1 MPKNERALPDGFMTV
16 GKLAERMGVTVRT
29 LQYYDREGLLS
40 PTAESGG
47 GRRLYTDKDMI
58 QLHQILSLKSLGFS
72 LDDIKNRLAPL
83 DTPADVA
90 DALAA
95 QAAAV
100 REKIAVLTESL
111 TAIETLRAEVL
122 QMKNEFYWLIKHFD
136 ERTLDHI
143 RSRFDKESGRAMLET
158 FNRLQDEALRLQAA
172 GEPPEGARGQ
182 ALAAAFWQMVTEFT
196 GGDMEILAKL
206 MEMGSFDGADAA
218 WRQRQAAASAYIEPA
233 LDAYF
238 TRIGTGPT
246 GEDMQ

>member
-58 QLHQILSLKSLGFS
+58 QLHQILSLNVSGVFS

-111 TAIETLRAEVL
+111 TAI
-122 QMKNEFYWLIKHFD
+122 
-136 ERTLDHI
+136 
-143 RSRFDKESGRAMLET
+143 
-158 FNRLQDEALRLQAA
+158 
-172 GEPPEGARGQ
+172 
-182 ALAAAFWQMVTEFT
+182 
-196 GGDMEILAKL
+196 
-206 MEMGSFDGADAA
+206 
-218 WRQRQAAASAYIEPA
+218 
-233 LDAYF
+233 
-238 TRIGTGPT
+238 
-246 GEDMQ
+246 

>member
-122 QMKNEFYWLIKHFD
+122 QMQTVDLSARGGGIRACRPRGGAGRSIQHHPRK
-136 ERTLDHI
+136 TL
-143 RSRFDKESGRAMLET
+143 F
-158 FNRLQDEALRLQAA
+158 LQAKHRGRGDFGDEYA
-172 GEPPEGARGQ
+172 GPHVLFIPRRGH
-182 ALAAAFWQMVTEFT
+182 
-196 GGDMEILAKL
+196 
-206 MEMGSFDGADAA
+206 
-218 WRQRQAAASAYIEPA
+218 R
-233 LDAYF
+233 
-238 TRIGTGPT
+238 
-246 GEDMQ
+246 

>member
-100 REKIAVLTESL
+100 P
-111 TAIETLRAEVL
+111 
-122 QMKNEFYWLIKHFD
+122 
-136 ERTLDHI
+136 
-143 RSRFDKESGRAMLET
+143 
-158 FNRLQDEALRLQAA
+158 
-172 GEPPEGARGQ
+172 GEDR
-182 ALAAAFWQMVTEFT
+182 
-196 GGDMEILAKL
+196 
-206 MEMGSFDGADAA
+206 GADG
-218 WRQRQAAASAYIEPA
+218 I
-233 LDAYF
+233 
-238 TRIGTGPT
+238 THGH
-246 GEDMQ
+246 